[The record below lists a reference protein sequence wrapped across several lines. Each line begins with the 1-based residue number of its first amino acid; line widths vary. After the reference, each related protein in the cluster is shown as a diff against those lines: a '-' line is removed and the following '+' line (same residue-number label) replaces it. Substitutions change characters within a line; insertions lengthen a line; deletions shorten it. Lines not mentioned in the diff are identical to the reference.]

1 MRGKLGMMSFL
12 TLGILLGLLVG
23 FQVPMAEENIDQQPL
38 FLGVDHVGLYTGQ
51 HTDAL
56 TLVKWYEKNFGFR
69 FIETPDSYI
78 AILQPAGSLEIMK
91 KEPQVKGH
99 LAIQV
104 TDIEAARKDL
114 ESKGLELEPT
124 VDVGPALTAYI
135 KGTDPSGYK
144 VHLSY
149 RK

>member
-1 MRGKLGMMSFL
+1 MKGKLGILSFL
-12 TLGILLGLLVG
+12 ILGILLGL
-23 FQVPMAEENIDQQPL
+23 FMRFHAPIAEEYIGQQPL

-51 HTDAL
+51 QTDAL

-114 ESKGLELEPT
+114 ESKGIELEPS

-135 KGTDPSGYK
+135 KGTDPADYK
-144 VHLSY
+144 VHLFY

>member
-1 MRGKLGMMSFL
+1 MKGKLGIVSSL
-12 TLGILLGLLVG
+12 ILGILIGLLFG
-23 FQVPMAEENIDQQPL
+23 FQAPMAEENVGQHSL

-51 HTDAL
+51 QTDAL

-69 FIETPDSYI
+69 FIETPESYF
-78 AILQPAGSLEIMK
+78 APLQTAGSLEIMK

-99 LAIQV
+99 LGIQV
-104 TDIEAARKDL
+104 SDIEAARKDL
-114 ESKGLELEPT
+114 ESEGIELEPT

-135 KGTDPSGYK
+135 KGTDPADYK
-144 VHLSY
+144 VHLFC